1 MIIYKMKILIKIFI
15 IKFKNMKIKI
25 IIYKKIQPHN
35 QNQYNKI
42 IILNKDNMLIIQNS
56 HNNNRIITLYNNKII
71 VLNKD
76 NNMMILDQHFH
87 NSNIM
92 NLKSTKMF
100 NYLFVI
106 RVVVE
111 NFSMFYIFKYE
122 NYIKKT

>member
-1 MIIYKMKILIKIFI
+1 MIIYKMNILIEMII
-15 IKFKNMKIKI
+15 IKLKNMKISV
-25 IIYKKIQPHN
+25 IIYKKIQPQN
-35 QNQYNKI
+35 QNNKI
-42 IILNKDNMLIIQNS
+42 IILNKDNMIIIQNS
-56 HNNNRIITLYNNKII
+56 HNNIRIITLNNNKII

-92 NLKSTKMF
+92 NLKSRKMF

>member
-1 MIIYKMKILIKIFI
+1 MIIYKMKILIKMTI
-15 IKFKNMKIKI
+15 IKLKNMKISV
-25 IIYKKIQPHN
+25 IIYKKIQPQN
-35 QNQYNKI
+35 QNNKI
-42 IILNKDNMLIIQNS
+42 IILNKDNMIIIQNS
-56 HNNNRIITLYNNKII
+56 HNNIRIITLNNNKII

-111 NFSMFYIFKYE
+111 NFSMYYIFKYKGHF
-122 NYIKKT
+122 KKT